1 MGGVHG
7 RGACVRARGRHLIYA
22 LLIHSA
28 RPEDDPLPAA
38 EERAILSRHRALQA
52 EAIARSEL
60 LSVARLDGRDKAR
73 TVRVKGEEASVTDG
87 PYMETK
93 EWLVGFYLVEC
104 ADEATALARARQ
116 ICPEDGSV
124 EIRPVN
130 WQRTP

>member
-1 MGGVHG
+1 V
-7 RGACVRARGRHLIYA
+7 IYA

-28 RPEDDPLPAA
+28 RPEDNPLPAA
-38 EERAILSRHRALQA
+38 EERAYLKRHRALQA
-52 EAIARSEL
+52 EAIQRDEL
-60 LSVARLDGRDKAR
+60 LAVARLDGRDKAR
-73 TVRVKGEEASVTDG
+73 TVRVKGKTATFTDG

-104 ADEATALARARQ
+104 ADEAAAMARARQ

-130 WQRTP
+130 WQRTR